1 MKTLLILG
9 NGFDLNCDL
18 KSKFSDFFQTKLTT
32 VSYNGDSGLDL
43 KNKSKENIWYLV
55 FLFAFFNNRLLP
67 RETDSDVLFPSINN
81 DDPLWMDVE
90 SYIKLIMT
98 TSNKT
103 LGKYMKST
111 SEKSFLDIFEY
122 ANKERNDYK
131 NFLSEHY
138 QFLRLQMHFIINEEI
153 KKGKTMAEYLYHQLK
168 AFEDDFRNYILKEL
182 KNNESDYNAKSKAL
196 LKEFREYKGEYLY
209 ILSFNYTSP
218 GASVND
224 TMNHVHGDLHSS
236 TIIGYDSSEISSS
249 NNPSLMLTKGWQ
261 KLFLGS
267 HNASLPD
274 KETINCIKFYGHSL
288 GEQDYSYFH
297 ALFDYYD
304 VYSRSVTLI
313 FYYSEYEDTPEKN
326 ETIRANYISKVYALL
341 DKYVEESEKENKRRT
356 FTSRLQLENRLKIK
370 KIQSSKE

>member
-18 KSKFSDFFQTKLTT
+18 KSKFSDFFQTKLTHI
-32 VSYNGDSGLDL
+32 SFNGDSGFDL
-43 KNKSKENIWYLV
+43 KDKNKENIWYLI
-55 FLFAFFNNRLLP
+55 FLFAFYNDKLMKRD
-67 RETDSDVLFPSINN
+67 RDKETLFPFIKKES
-81 DDPLWMDVE
+81 PLWMDVE
-90 SYIKLIMT
+90 SYIKTIMT
-98 TSNKT
+98 SSKKPLDTFINPILDKT
-103 LGKYMKST
+103 FVG
-111 SEKSFLDIFEY
+111 IFNL
-122 ANKERNDYK
+122 ANEVRENY
-131 NFLSEHY
+131 NHFLSNHY
-138 QFLRLQMHFIINEEI
+138 QFKRLQMHFIINEEI
-153 KKGKTMAEYLYHQLK
+153 KAGKTMTEYLYHQLK

-196 LKEFREYKGEYLY
+196 LNKFREYKGEYLY

-224 TMNHVHGDLHSS
+224 TMNHVHGDLHSNA
-236 TIIGYDSSEISSS
+236 IIGYDSSEISSS

-267 HNASLPD
+267 HNANLPG

-297 ALFDYYD
+297 ALFDYYY
-304 VYSRSVTLI
+304 VYSRNVTLI

-326 ETIRANYISKVYALL
+326 EIIRANYISKVYALL

-356 FTSRLQLENRLKIK
+356 FVSRLQLENRLKIK
-370 KIQSSKE
+370 KI